1 MDASSYPQAASA
13 DSDPADRLKTA
24 TLGMPA
30 LSAEEVTQMLL
41 ASSLSATLPLV
52 GLIQFMIK
60 EGILDGDKLKAALEP
75 MLAGKEFPVATKMM
89 LDPIWSAFLAQ
100 ISKPAD

>member
-1 MDASSYPQAASA
+1 
-13 DSDPADRLKTA
+13 
-24 TLGMPA
+24 
-30 LSAEEVTQMLL
+30 
-41 ASSLSATLPLV
+41 
-52 GLIQFMIK
+52 
-60 EGILDGDKLKAALEP
+60 